1 MTPLAER
8 LKHLSS
14 AEDFLQFFG
23 VPFDQKVVDVC
34 RLHILKRFFQYIRQ
48 QASIPQDTEAALFA
62 TYRDQLARAYRT
74 SSRRRPPRKR
84 SSRYSRTST
93 AASTCPST
101 LSARRCRRAAPHDG
115 ETHHAHRRLH
125 QAGSGFGADPVHP
138 VTNTIMRQGVPAIP
152 IRTTCSRSKRRC
164 A

>member
-62 TYRDQLARAYRT
+62 AYRDQLARAYRDFV
-74 SSRRRPPRKR
+74 
-84 SSRYSRTST
+84 
-93 AASTCPST
+93 ASTPAEEKVFKVFQDVDGRQHVSVDI
-101 LSARRCRRAAPHDG
+101 LRASLPARGTA
-115 ETHHAHRRLH
+115 
-125 QAGSGFGADPVHP
+125 
-138 VTNTIMRQGVPAIP
+138 
-152 IRTTCSRSKRRC
+152 
-164 A
+164 